1 MARAHLLVLTLV
13 VAAAP
18 AVVAPQQPLRGPE
31 TVTVQSGT
39 LTLRALLWRPNGRGP
54 FPAVVFNHGSGPASN
69 PREPATLGPVFA
81 RHGYVFLFLFRRGAG
96 LSADQGS
103 NSAELMSREL
113 AAKGLDARNH
123 LQMRLLETE
132 LNDVLAGMAFVR
144 ARSDV
149 DPRRVALV
157 GHSFGGS
164 LTLLAAEHDTAV
176 RAAVVFGGAA
186 GSWDRSPVLQQR
198 LVAAVGH
205 ASAPVFFA
213 YAANDFSVAPAR
225 VLGAEMAR
233 LGKPHRVEI
242 YPSLG
247 HTPEEGHALVYR
259 GLSTWERDVFAFL
272 DELMRK

>member
-1 MARAHLLVLTLV
+1 MARARLLMLTLLV
-13 VAAAP
+13 A
-18 AVVAPQQPLRGPE
+18 VAPTLFAQQQALRGPD
-31 TVTVQSGT
+31 TVAVQSGT

-54 FPAVVFNHGSGPASN
+54 FPAVVFNHGSGSASD

-81 RHGYVFLFLFRRGAG
+81 RHGYVFLFLFRRGTG

-103 NSAELMSREL
+103 NSAELMTREL
-113 AAKGLDARNH
+113 AAKGLDARNR
-123 LQMRLLETE
+123 LQMQLLETE
-132 LNDVLAGMAFVR
+132 LNDVLAGMAFIR

-164 LTLLAAEHDTAV
+164 LTLLAAERNADL

-186 GSWDRSPVLQQR
+186 GSWDRSPALQQR

-213 YAANDFSVAPAR
+213 YAANDFSVAPAK

-242 YPSLG
+242 YPPLG
-247 HTPEEGHALVYR
+247 QTPEEGHGLVYR
-259 GLSTWERDVFAFL
+259 GVSTWERNVFAFL
-272 DELMRK
+272 DERLQK